1 MMQVSA
7 GDGPAMMT
15 NSATIE
21 SLRKHADATAQKVVI
36 VNGSPEMLD
45 MLEAVL
51 DAGHYD
57 IVFVESSEHAYS
69 QIKRVQP
76 DLVILCVR
84 IEDADGFQVL
94 SMLKL
99 DAETR
104 SIPVL
109 TYTNDETDEEVD
121 TDYAETSEAEL
132 FPPAKAEVW
141 MN

>member
-1 MMQVSA
+1 
-7 GDGPAMMT
+7 MMT
-15 NSATIE
+15 NSATID
-21 SLRKHADATAQKVVI
+21 SLRKHAAAATAQKVVI

-84 IEDADGFQVL
+84 IEDANGFLVL

-99 DAETR
+99 DADTR

-109 TYTNDETDEEVD
+109 TYTSDESDEEVD
-121 TDYAETSEAEL
+121 ADYAEPSDAEL
-132 FPPAKAEVW
+132 FPSAKAEVW